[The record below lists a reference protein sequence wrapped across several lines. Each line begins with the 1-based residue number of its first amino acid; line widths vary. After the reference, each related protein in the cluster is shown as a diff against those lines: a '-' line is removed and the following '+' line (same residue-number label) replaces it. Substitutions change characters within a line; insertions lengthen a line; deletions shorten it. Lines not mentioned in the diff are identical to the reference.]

1 MEYRVKVNGKTV
13 SLPKYTLNVEKLCS
27 GIIDSGKKYNSYLLN
42 AEELLTAE
50 LDFLKQIIGDDLCES
65 CFGTDI
71 EQMDI
76 HEVDSICC
84 DIVTE
89 YQRPAREKE
98 QKKLEAQYAPVE
110 KLMNKKG
117 VVTALNV
124 AASKTAGV

>member
-13 SLPKYTLNVEKLCS
+13 ALPKYTLGMEKLLS
-27 GIIDSGKKYNSYLLN
+27 GIIDSGKKYNSDMIS

-50 LDFLKQIIGDDLCES
+50 LDYLKQTIGEDLCEK

-76 HEVDSICC
+76 HEVDALCC
-84 DIVTE
+84 EVVSE

-98 QKKLEAQYAPVE
+98 QKQLEEQYAPVE

-117 VVTALNV
+117 VTAALNV
-124 AASKTAGV
+124 AAAKTANV

>member
-1 MEYRVKVNGKTV
+1 MSYTVKINGSNVN
-13 SLPKYTLNVEKLCS
+13 LPKYTLSIEKLCS
-27 GIIDSGKKYNSYLLN
+27 GIINSGKKYNSDLID

-50 LDFLKQIIGDDLCES
+50 LEFLKQIIGEDLCEK

-76 HEVDSICC
+76 HEVDSLCC

-98 QKKLEAQYAPVE
+98 QKQLEAQYAPVE

-124 AASKTAGV
+124 AAAKAANV